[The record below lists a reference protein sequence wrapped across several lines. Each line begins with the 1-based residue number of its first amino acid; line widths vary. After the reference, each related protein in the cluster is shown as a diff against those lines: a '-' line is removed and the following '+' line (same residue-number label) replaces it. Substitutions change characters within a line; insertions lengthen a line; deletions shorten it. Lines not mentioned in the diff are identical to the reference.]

1 MREPLEVNPK
11 AIENK
16 GTYTIFYVQN
26 INLHFRSMKSLKTST
41 ICIILKNCYVDL
53 FKPLGC

>member
-1 MREPLEVNPK
+1 MRETLEVKPK
-11 AIENK
+11 VIESK

-26 INLHFRSMKSLKTST
+26 INLLFRSIKSLKTST
-41 ICIILKNCYVDL
+41 ICITLKNCYVDL